1 MLIFILT
8 LLLHAFCCFLIL
20 YATDEPKALTQMCN
34 GTFSIHFKRP
44 SLDDLKK
51 DTENIYVN
59 KYIREVVLPS
69 EHYYY
74 ILATIKCYLNWDADL
89 TLATITLPFA
99 TFLLIL
105 QSFRRTFSIESK
117 PLTFFISLAI
127 AILLSVI
134 ARLIYY
140 KTDSFKISYFRPYE
154 YSYTVSD
161 LKEKYE
167 REIQNEYDYFEL
179 SEDNRFNNF
188 LVSELTSYMESIAH
202 TMHIRCALR
211 KALIYIGGAVY
222 IIFFFRIPNY

>member
-1 MLIFILT
+1 M
-8 LLLHAFCCFLIL
+8 
-20 YATDEPKALTQMCN
+20 
-34 GTFSIHFKRP
+34 
-44 SLDDLKK
+44 
-51 DTENIYVN
+51 
-59 KYIREVVLPS
+59 
-69 EHYYY
+69 
-74 ILATIKCYLNWDADL
+74 
-89 TLATITLPFA
+89 ITLPIS

-105 QSFRRTFSIESK
+105 QSFRRAFPIESK
-117 PLTFFISLAI
+117 PLSFFFSLAI

-134 ARLIYY
+134 AGLIYY
-140 KTDSFKISYFRPYE
+140 KTTSYKIPYFRPYE
-154 YSYTVSD
+154 YSHTISD

-167 REIQNEYDYFEL
+167 REIQNKYDYFEL

>member
-8 LLLHAFCCFLIL
+8 LLLHAFCYFLIL
-20 YATDEPKALTQMCN
+20 YATDEPKALTQMCD
-34 GTFSIHFKRP
+34 GTFPIYFKQP
-44 SLDDLKK
+44 SLDDLKN
-51 DTENIYVN
+51 DTEKLYVD
-59 KYIREVVLPS
+59 KYIRDVILPS
-69 EHYYY
+69 EHYYCLKNS
-74 ILATIKCYLNWDADL
+74 ISNYLKWNGDL
-89 TLATITLPFA
+89 TLAMITLPFA

-211 KALIYIGGAVY
+211 KALIYIGGAIY